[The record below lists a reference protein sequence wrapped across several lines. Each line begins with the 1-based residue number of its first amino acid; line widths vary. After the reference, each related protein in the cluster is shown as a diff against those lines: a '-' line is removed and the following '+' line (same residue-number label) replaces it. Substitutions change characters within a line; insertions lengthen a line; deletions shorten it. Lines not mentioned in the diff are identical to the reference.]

1 MGEYVYSVWIR
12 ATPAQVWRSYV
23 DPNRIPE
30 WQTGKPL
37 IEDMRGVPGEAGST
51 YVSRRGM
58 LAART
63 TVVTSAAPARL
74 VTRTDAY
81 FGMQF
86 ELTSRLADRAGGT
99 HLELTAKT
107 RWPPRR
113 RIMGG
118 VVDRVILNPREAD
131 KELTNLKSIIER
143 EAAK

>member
-12 ATPAQVWRSYV
+12 ATPAQVWRTYV

-37 IEDMRGVPGEAGST
+37 IEDAHGVPGEPGSS
-51 YVSRRGM
+51 YVSRRGP

-63 TVVTSAAPARL
+63 TVVTSAVPARL

-81 FGMQF
+81 LGMQL
-86 ELTSRLADRAGGT
+86 ELTSRLTDRAGGT

-107 RWPPRR
+107 RWPPGRR
-113 RIMGG
+113 MVGR
-118 VVDRVILNPREAD
+118 VVDRIILNPREAD

-143 EAAK
+143 EAAS

>member
-12 ATPAQVWRSYV
+12 ATPAQVWRTYV
-23 DPNRIPE
+23 DPHRIPE

-37 IEDMRGVPGEAGST
+37 IEDVRGVPGEDGST
-51 YVSRRGM
+51 YVSRRGP

-63 TVVTSAAPARL
+63 TVVTSAAPTRL
-74 VTRTDAY
+74 VTRTHAY
-81 FGMQF
+81 LGMQF
-86 ELTSRLADRAGGT
+86 ELTSRLSDQAGGT

-113 RIMGG
+113 RMVGK
-118 VVDRVILNPREAD
+118 VVDRVILSPREAE

-143 EAAK
+143 EAAN